1 MDIIQDSNFATSF
14 ASNNAAT
21 GSVSKG
27 IDETQDRFLK
37 LLVTQMQNQD
47 PLNPLDNSEVTSQLA
62 QINTVTGINK
72 LNETLQLLVS
82 DFDAA
87 NSLEA
92 ASMIGRNVLVPGTT
106 IDLQDNAAV
115 AGIDL
120 PQAVDEATITIK
132 DSSGIAIRN
141 IELGEQKEGGVIPF
155 TWDGVTDN
163 GTSAVNGNYSF
174 TVSAKLG
181 DENVTAQTLAFGSV
195 KSVSPDEHG
204 TILDVGELGLANL
217 NEIKQIF

>member
-1 MDIIQDSNFATSF
+1 MDIIQDSNFATAF
-14 ASNNAAT
+14 APNNAAN

-27 IDETQDRFLK
+27 IEDTQDRFLK

-82 DFDAA
+82 DVDAA

-92 ASMIGRNVLVPGTT
+92 ASMIGRNVLVPGKTL
-106 IDLQDNAAV
+106 DLQDSAAV
-115 AGIDL
+115 AGFDL
-120 PQAVDEATITIK
+120 PQAVDEVTVTIK

-141 IELGEQKEGGVIPF
+141 IDLGSQEEGVIPF
-155 TWDGVTDN
+155 TWDGATDS

-174 TVSAKLG
+174 TVSAKQG
-181 DENVTAQTLAFGSV
+181 DEIVNVTTLAFGSV
-195 KSVSPDEHG
+195 KSVSPDENG
-204 TILDVGELGLANL
+204 TILDIGELGLANL
-217 NEIKQIF
+217 ADIKQIF

>member
-1 MDIIQDSNFATSF
+1 MDIIQESNFAAAFSP
-14 ASNNAAT
+14 NNAAN

-27 IDETQDRFLK
+27 IEDTQDRFLK

-82 DFDAA
+82 DVDTA

-92 ASMIGRNVLVPGTT
+92 TSMIGRNVLVPGKT
-106 IDLQDNAAV
+106 IDLEDGAAV
-115 AGIDL
+115 AGFDL
-120 PQAVDEATITIK
+120 PQAVDEVTITIK

-141 IELGEQKEGGVIPF
+141 IDLGKQDEGGVIPF
-155 TWDGVTDN
+155 TWDGVTDS
-163 GTSAVNGNYSF
+163 GTSAANGSYSF
-174 TVSAKLG
+174 TVSAKQG
-181 DENVTAQTLAFGSV
+181 DEDIPVTTLAFGSV

-204 TILDVGELGLANL
+204 AILDIGELGLAKL

>member
-1 MDIIQDSNFATSF
+1 MDIIQESNFAAAFSP
-14 ASNNAAT
+14 NNAAN

-27 IDETQDRFLK
+27 IEDTQDRFLK

-82 DFDAA
+82 DVDTA

-92 ASMIGRNVLVPGTT
+92 TSMIGRNVLVPGKT
-106 IDLQDNAAV
+106 IDLEDGAAV
-115 AGIDL
+115 AGFDL
-120 PQAVDEATITIK
+120 PQAVDEVTITIK

-141 IELGEQKEGGVIPF
+141 IDLGKQDEGGVIPF

-163 GTSAVNGNYSF
+163 GASAVNGNYSF
-174 TVSAKLG
+174 TVSAKQG
-181 DENVTAQTLAFGSV
+181 DVDVTATTLAFGSV

-204 TILDVGELGLANL
+204 TILDMGELGLANL

>member
-1 MDIIQDSNFATSF
+1 MDIIQESNFAAAFTP
-14 ASNNAAT
+14 NNAAN

-27 IDETQDRFLK
+27 IEDTQDRFLK

-82 DFDAA
+82 DVDTA

-92 ASMIGRNVLVPGTT
+92 TSMIGRNVLVPGKT
-106 IDLQDNAAV
+106 IDLEDGAAV
-115 AGIDL
+115 AGFDL
-120 PQAVDEATITIK
+120 PQAVDEVTITIK

-141 IELGEQKEGGVIPF
+141 IDLGSQEEGVIPF
-155 TWDGVTDN
+155 TWDGATDS

-174 TVSAKLG
+174 TVSAKQG
-181 DENVTAQTLAFGSV
+181 DEIVNVTTLAFGSV

-204 TILDVGELGLANL
+204 TILDIGELGLAKL